1 MHLVNSSNANRKI
14 GIRNMISIPNHLHWL
29 LLAIFMFSSCSM
41 PKMMFPEDQSKYEF
55 SRTVE
60 EVKLSLE
67 NNGWEVIEK
76 VDMKEH
82 YAKFG
87 LETRDI
93 VTFEICKP
101 EGAVK
106 ILNEDK
112 YTRMVPFMPMRVA
125 VYKKSNGKTYISRL
139 RLNMMSKMN
148 PGTVKKVMKEG
159 AIDLE
164 KAIQGL
170 IQ

>member
-1 MHLVNSSNANRKI
+1 MYLVNSSNIIGKI
-14 GIRNMISIPNHLHWL
+14 RISNFISIPTYLHWL
-29 LLAIFMFSSCSM
+29 LIGILMFSSCSM

-55 SRTVE
+55 YKTVE

-67 NNGWEVIEK
+67 NNGWKVTEK
-76 VDMKEH
+76 ADMKEH

-87 LETRDI
+87 FETREI

-125 VYKKSNGKTYISRL
+125 VYKKSDGNTYISRL
-139 RLNMMSKMN
+139 RLNMMRKMN
-148 PGTVKKVMKEG
+148 PGIVKKVMKEG
-159 AIDLE
+159 AVDLE
-164 KAIQGL
+164 KAIEGL